1 MERKVKKKMKG
12 EKRAPLLSALQKKK
26 GAFKKK
32 IKKGGRRANKINA
45 LQKKKGAK
53 KIFVFKKIGAKSKG
67 ERKKTLFKKKR
78 KKKRAP

>member
-1 MERKVKKKMKG
+1 MQNLGYIERRAEKKKMKG

-53 KIFVFKKIGAKSKG
+53 KNFCFPKNRCKIEG
-67 ERKKTLFKKKR
+67 
-78 KKKRAP
+78 